1 MTKRKEAAADR
12 YEEFVFLLRRPSMS
26 YTFALENDRREHD
39 RYREQLSLH
48 FLVECLGPERFK
60 GREGEASF
68 FADDTLSR
76 GSKAR
81 SRHSDALVEAVG
93 SVIVT
98 KARLE
103 VGGFLPP
110 QMCRDLPMAIAAGA
124 VTSLNANAMWIKRN
138 HAYVTSLMF
147 NGPEFDPIAYLG

>member
-12 YEEFVFLLRRPSMS
+12 YEEFVFRLRRPSMS

-39 RYREQLSLH
+39 RYREQLSFS

-110 QMCRDLPMAIAAGA
+110 QMCRDLPMGGQSLSTDFAAGRRSSVQDNRPRVKPQPCGSA
-124 VTSLNANAMWIKRN
+124 
-138 HAYVTSLMF
+138 
-147 NGPEFDPIAYLG
+147 